1 MAVRLGVLIQGAG
14 WVSTQHIQAF
24 MKNPHTE
31 VVAINSLTV
40 AEAQA
45 RAAEFGLEAACFG
58 DYAAALRH
66 PGVDIV
72 AICTPQHLHAE
83 NTIAA
88 AQAGKHIV
96 IEKPAAM
103 SLDEGRAML
112 AAVQAAGVKTVVSF
126 VLRWNP
132 LFQNIK
138 AMIAAGAIGR
148 VYSVEAD
155 YLSYAGDWWGGFG
168 VGRTVE
174 MGGSAFLVAGCHA
187 VDALRWFAAEGEE
200 EAARPVEVF
209 AYAGGLRG
217 QSTRQYNP
225 LTHDWHEG
233 AALEYPGLELA
244 LVRFDNGV
252 VGKVSVNFE
261 CIQPYGFPIR
271 IFGDAGTI
279 RDNAVWAP
287 GQGDAAWT
295 EIPGITPDSSDV
307 SHHPFQAEIDH
318 FVACIQEG
326 VESHCNLEDALRTH
340 AVVFAAQRCYETGAP
355 VRL

>member
-1 MAVRLGVLIQGAG
+1 MADKLGVLIQGAG

-24 MKNPHTE
+24 KANPHTE
-31 VVAINSLTV
+31 ILAINSLT
-40 AEAQA
+40 ADEAQA
-45 RAAEFGLEAACFG
+45 RAAEFDLDAACYA

-66 PGVDIV
+66 PGIDIV
-72 AICTPQHLHAE
+72 AICTPQHLHAQ
-83 NTIAA
+83 NTIDAA
-88 AQAGKHIV
+88 NAGKHIL

-103 SLDEGRAML
+103 TREDGRAML
-112 AAVQAAGVKTVVSF
+112 AAVQQAGVRTVVSF

-132 LFQNIK
+132 LFQQIK
-138 AMIAAGAIGR
+138 AMIAEGAIGR

-155 YLSYAGDWWGGFG
+155 YQSYAGDWWGGFT
-168 VGRTVE
+168 VGRTVD

-187 VDALRWFAAEGEE
+187 VDALRWFAAQGEE

-217 QSTRQYNP
+217 QSARQYNP
-225 LTHDWHEG
+225 LTHDWHDG
-233 AALEYPGLELA
+233 DPLEYPGLELA
-244 LVRFDNGV
+244 LVRFENGV
-252 VGKVSVNFE
+252 LGKVSVNFE

-279 RDNAVWAP
+279 RDNALWAP
-287 GQGDAAWT
+287 ANSGPAWQP
-295 EIPGITPDSSDV
+295 IPGITPDSSDV

-318 FVACIQEG
+318 FVDCIQRG
-326 VESHCNLEDALRTH
+326 IESHCNLEDALRTH
-340 AVVFAAQRCYETGAP
+340 EVVFAAQRCYQTGAP